1 LEQEKKQ
8 KSTSKNFNSA
18 LERIVELT
26 AETVLRT
33 FSGVIILLILDGL
46 LGLIAGSPFMVT
58 KELYRVVVELKEG
71 FGSTETL
78 ITIYAL
84 LWGWGRVVYIL
95 RQLILD
101 RVKGDYLIYLDE
113 EKKEETMKFYK
124 ELRKKVL
131 EKLKREFGV
140 ELPQSDYLIYNFLGK
155 ILSSETSKRRTKD
168 ADEIAFLAIN
178 INLIVLLVALIYT
191 TCLLKVLYTHCSYAY
206 EVIACTVPE
215 LLITALSH
223 TAWFLE
229 VFCAY
234 YAPPCVYE
242 VIICTKLKIFTI
254 LVSSTIIVLL
264 TIKLAKVFVAKRL
277 ISRNLKLY
285 INYLYLSKDSNG

>member
-8 KSTSKNFNSA
+8 NNTSKNLNSA

-140 ELPQSDYLIYNFLGK
+140 ELLQSDYLIYNFLGK
-155 ILSSETSKRRTKD
+155 ILSSGTSKRRTKD
-168 ADEIAFLAIN
+168 ADEIAFLAVN
-178 INLIVLLVALIYT
+178 INLITALLAFIYT
-191 TCLLKVLYTHCSYAY
+191 VWLLKVLHAHCNLP
-206 EVIACTVPE
+206 CTYD
-215 LLITALSH
+215 T
-223 TAWFLE
+223 T
-229 VFCAY
+229 
-234 YAPPCVYE
+234 
-242 VIICTKLKIFTI
+242 ICTGLRLFII
-254 LVSSTIIVLL
+254 LSLSTIIVLL
-264 TIKLAKVFVAKRL
+264 TTDRAKVFIAKRL